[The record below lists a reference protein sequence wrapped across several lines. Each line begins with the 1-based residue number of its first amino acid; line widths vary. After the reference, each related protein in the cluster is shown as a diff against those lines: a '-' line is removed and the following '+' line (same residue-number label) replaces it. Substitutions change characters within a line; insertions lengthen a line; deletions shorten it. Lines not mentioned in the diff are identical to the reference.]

1 MLETRL
7 LSSKAALGSYVNHT
21 QRDARL
27 CISIRP
33 TLLFFF
39 KHMHWIISHHILQSG
54 ACQCGVAM
62 TTSSVPPPPPIYTH
76 TPPLPP
82 SFSTFSS
89 HHHSS
94 SSLATNRTEKNKA
107 WEKKHFVG
115 WNKNGGMMEE
125 RKGKERRCCVH
136 DWNSS
141 LCLAWLFCSLG
152 VLGVAGNF
160 SCLSGVDCVCVCSFC
175 YHCTIY
181 EQHDWEL
188 TV

>member
-1 MLETRL
+1 MRL

-125 RKGKERRCCVH
+125 RKGKEMLCSWLEQQLVF
-136 DWNSS
+136 S
-141 LCLAWLFCSLG
+141 LIVLQFGCFGGCREFFLSVRGWL
-152 VLGVAGNF
+152 
-160 SCLSGVDCVCVCSFC
+160 CVCVFLLLSL
-175 YHCTIY
+175 YHLWAAWLGAYSIA
-181 EQHDWEL
+181 
-188 TV
+188 